1 MMDGDRLVAHLKV
14 LRIPGAERLEGANY
28 DWFLQSDVSTPLA
41 TFLEWFTENVSA
53 NDILTD
59 AELNEYEEL
68 MSKGEVLTG
77 HQLEDMEACLSGL
90 SGVFTSSE
98 GENQQDVFTLEE
110 HERLKDQL
118 EVLTMRKNHLSAHKI
133 ELREEAYQCS
143 ERLKAAETQL
153 KKHQEAA
160 LNTSHHLSRVQEE
173 LAGSL
178 DALTNVF
185 LTFDKTPVEEAKF
198 FTQLK
203 LEEWYHEEAKFTDV
217 LKTYIRRQFREGVR
231 EVAGAGD
238 TSEHCLL
245 DVDNLDLHL
254 VHGAGKAEYAQNVA
268 ELNRLSKLLQ
278 QTEEWRLEGLLLQ
291 ARRRAE
297 VEEATKMLSAIHRS
311 QLPSALPLLQQQTH
325 EAKESCKVLEQER
338 QQQHLVMQSLVAEV
352 AQLESTR
359 TISGN
364 YQLKSQRQEYFL
376 DKQKIVMEQLV
387 SQVAR
392 YNWINIALDIEKG
405 KISDILEVLK
415 NINSIITHK
424 DDSYRERM
432 KRYGAMVKEHK
443 EQKGVG
449 QLPPPLVTLSH
460 LLPITSKLKLQ
471 DEQVDGVVN
480 AKILQKQAS
489 MLQSAIN
496 TAREQVSTARNPQF
510 SRLNRMTMNSAVL
523 ETSLFGNPGSLGA
536 LPVAWLDP
544 KLVEHYTAL
553 DQESWKFKQKLLK
566 LIVEYEE
573 KKKILQIEPTVREE
587 FMKWTSNVIK
597 ALT

>member
-1 MMDGDRLVAHLKV
+1 MIGSSSQM
-14 LRIPGAERLEGANY
+14 
-28 DWFLQSDVSTPLA
+28 
-41 TFLEWFTENVSA
+41 
-53 NDILTD
+53 
-59 AELNEYEEL
+59 YEEL

-143 ERLKAAETQL
+143 ERLKAAETHL

-405 KISDILEVLK
+405 KISNILEVLK

-496 TAREQVSTARNPQF
+496 TAREHVSTARNPQF

-523 ETSLFGNPGSLGA
+523 ETSLFGSPGSLGA

-587 FMKWTSNVIK
+587 FTKWTSNVIK

>member
-143 ERLKAAETQL
+143 ERLKAAETHL

>member
-143 ERLKAAETQL
+143 ERLKAAETHL

-405 KISDILEVLK
+405 KISNILEVLK

-496 TAREQVSTARNPQF
+496 TAREHVSTARNPQF

-523 ETSLFGNPGSLGA
+523 ETSLFGSPGSLGA

-587 FMKWTSNVIK
+587 FTKWTSNVIK